1 MSKCIVN
8 ENYSSSELSEIE
20 GLISKMTLEVCC
32 TAVLPELGLRWGDVS
47 SALRNSLLPMTP
59 ASAARVLRQHIA
71 RSVPAVEY
79 DDLLT
84 RLRLKCE

>member
-20 GLISKMTLEVCC
+20 DLISKMTLEVCC
-32 TAVLPELGLRWGDVS
+32 TAVLPELGLRWGNVS
-47 SALRNSLLPMTP
+47 SALRSSLLPMTP
-59 ASAARVLRQHIA
+59 ASAARVLRRHIA
-71 RSVPAVEY
+71 RSLPAEEY
-79 DDLLT
+79 DDLLS